1 MSRIT
6 RLRYRSKRAQLIQRN
21 LLGTSVPLRRCSIA
35 AQRPVLSHFAEP
47 RSGSALSR
55 EKEFIM
61 SALDRIYSDDF
72 VARMRGGEVLLGSFH
87 DLVDPT
93 LIELVGACNFDF
105 VVLEL
110 EHGLRSMNDIQSLI
124 RAAEVAG
131 TSPLV
136 RLGDPTENLVARLL
150 DGGATG
156 ILVPNVRTADDVETV
171 VNWSYY
177 PPLGTRGTAF
187 RRGPLRVAG
196 EAEVRRR
203 EERNKSVAVIAII
216 ENEEAVDNIESILE
230 VDGLVGVMPGPG
242 DYALSL
248 GNVTWD
254 DPRVGAA
261 MNKIREAVGKTDK
274 LLIEFCVNPADTARF
289 VAGGAHGVMIGHDA
303 FLIGD
308 FYKRIAKEMEEGLPA
323 ETRSKRGQA

>member
-1 MSRIT
+1 M
-6 RLRYRSKRAQLIQRN
+6 N
-21 LLGTSVPLRRCSIA
+21 
-35 AQRPVLSHFAEP
+35 
-47 RSGSALSR
+47 
-55 EKEFIM
+55 
-61 SALDRIYSDDF
+61 ALDRIYSDDF

-87 DLVDPT
+87 DFIDPT
-93 LIELVGACNFDF
+93 LIEVVGGCGFDF

-136 RLGDPTENLVARLL
+136 RLGDVTENLVARLL

-156 ILVPNVRTADDVETV
+156 ILVPNVRTAKDVETV
-171 VNWSYY
+171 VRWSYY

-187 RRGPLRVAG
+187 RRGPLMVPG

-203 EERNKSVAVIAII
+203 EERNNSVAVIAII

-274 LLIEFCVNPADTARF
+274 LLIEFGMNPADTARF

-303 FLIGD
+303 FLIRD
-308 FYKRIAKEMEEGLPA
+308 LYKRIANEMEEGLPA